1 LFDFSQDYTL
11 FINEEGKV
19 YGCGSLKNGKL
30 GLLVNA
36 QEELSLSV
44 PRLIG
49 QKSILF
55 KNIVEVKAGY
65 EHTLALNYEIDD
77 SRESLASNK
86 QGTIFTFGIS
96 AQGVLGQGKRGVSIE
111 GIPYMIKK
119 FEFYF
124 AEQLKTK
131 NVNTFLMPRP
141 GKQTRSDDKLTVVV
155 PR

>member
-1 LFDFSQDYTL
+1 L

-55 KNIVEVKAGY
+55 KNIVEVKAGF

-77 SRESLASNK
+77 NVDSLNSNK
-86 QGTIFTFGIS
+86 QGTIFTFGTP

-124 AEQLKTK
+124 AQQLKTK
-131 NVNTFLMPRP
+131 NVNTFQMPRP
-141 GKQTRSDDKLTVVV
+141 GKQIRNDEKLTLAT